1 MIVSVEIP
9 KEVKVNISGGIAK
22 ISGKNGEVSFE
33 FKPIVKFEVNNDAV
47 KLEGPDMFVGT
58 YNAHLKNALKGVL
71 EGHKRKMKV
80 IQAHFPMKIEQKG
93 DKIVIKNFVG
103 SKVDRIAKVIGNT
116 KVSIKGQD
124 IEIQGPDAYAVGQT
138 AANLRQ
144 ATKIRNKDIR
154 VFQDGI
160 YPVRE

>member
-22 ISGKNGEVSFE
+22 VSGKNGEVSFE
-33 FKPIVKFEVNNDAV
+33 YKPMVKFVVENDAV

-58 YNAHLKNALKGVL
+58 YNAHLKNALKGVT
-71 EGHKRKMKV
+71 EGHFKKMKV

-93 DKIVIKNFVG
+93 DKIIVKNFVG
-103 SKVDRIAKVIGNT
+103 SKVDRVARVIGNT
-116 KVSIKGQD
+116 KVKIKGQD
-124 IEIQGPDAYAVGQT
+124 IEVEGPDLYAVGQT

-144 ATKIRNKDIR
+144 ATKIRNKDVR

-160 YPVRE
+160 YPVK